1 VKIITQQIK
10 WVFLAFGLVCYI
22 TFIISQFSYARPM
35 GADVTNLSTET
46 YVFTPESRQDLGG
59 TIATITLS
67 SAQQNPAW
75 KAYVGNITGTLVL
88 KNTDGY
94 SIFEWSVNAST
105 MGGYV
110 FVSRNGTLAWANIAC
125 ADTSVVDAEQAFLGM
140 VTADSS
146 SINKTFNFSAH
157 DSMSISSVG
166 TIANSTCP
174 SMATYVNGT
183 AQTINEDAYFQEI
196 LLSSNSNLVYATFIN
211 QNAWGFDN
219 NASVGDSLYDFQLIV
234 AENESTTV
242 GTTYYFYAE
251 ITS

>member
-1 VKIITQQIK
+1 MKGINK
-10 WVFLAFGLVCYI
+10 KLKGFFLALGLVCYI

-59 TIATITLS
+59 TITTITLS

-88 KNTDGY
+88 KNSDGY
-94 SIFEWSVNAST
+94 SIFEWSVNSST
-105 MGGYV
+105 ISGYV
-110 FVSRNGTLAWANIAC
+110 FVSRNGSLSWSSVAC
-125 ADTSVVDAEQAFLGM
+125 ANTAVIDAEQNLLGM
-140 VTADSS
+140 VTADAS
-146 SINKTFNFSAH
+146 SINKTFNYTSH
-157 DSMSISSVG
+157 QSMSISSVG
-166 TIANSTCP
+166 TITNSTCP
-174 SMATYVNGT
+174 SAATYVNGT
-183 AQTINEDAYFQEI
+183 AQAISESAYFQEI

-219 NASVGDSLYDFQLIV
+219 NATIGNSLYDFQLIV

-251 ITS
+251 ITA